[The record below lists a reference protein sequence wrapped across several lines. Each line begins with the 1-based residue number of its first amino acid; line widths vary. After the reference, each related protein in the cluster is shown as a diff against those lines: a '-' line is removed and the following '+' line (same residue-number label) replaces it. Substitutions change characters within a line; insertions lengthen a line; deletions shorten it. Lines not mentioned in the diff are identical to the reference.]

1 MGLEDAFNFA
11 AERVKEETSMS
22 NENQLALYSNFKQA
36 KFGDCNTQR
45 PGGLLA
51 MKDKAKWDAWN
62 EKKGVSKE
70 QAMRDY
76 IAKVDAICGTNIAST
91 V

>member
-1 MGLEDAFNFA
+1 
-11 AERVKEETSMS
+11 
-22 NENQLALYSNFKQA
+22 
-36 KFGDCNTQR
+36 
-45 PGGLLA
+45 

>member
-36 KFGDCNTQR
+36 KFGDCNTR
-45 PGGLLA
+45 
-51 MKDKAKWDAWN
+51 
-62 EKKGVSKE
+62 E
-70 QAMRDY
+70 
-76 IAKVDAICGTNIAST
+76 I
-91 V
+91 